1 MTAFGRSKPR
11 NTERRRRRGLATL
24 LAVTA
29 GLLALPA
36 MASAATVSG
45 TAFEDF
51 NDNGERNSA
60 PMVDSGVGGIT
71 VKAYRS
77 DGTEVASTTTA
88 ADGSYTLNVP
98 DGTGE
103 VRVEFTDLPAGYQPA
118 RHGTNSGTTVQ
129 FVNGSASNVDVGVL
143 QPFDYCQNNPQLA
156 VACMQFGPHD
166 GVQAANTAIR
176 LVADGTPED
185 TVPDQLGA
193 QGKIPG
199 EVKGATYAQVGAVF
213 GLVQPTGSNFL
224 YSASYTKRHTDYG
237 PGGAGA
243 IYRTNIDQANA
254 GTPNASVFFDVNDLP
269 GDPAGNVTRHVNNV
283 DANAYD
289 AVGKSGL
296 GNVTTNL
303 DGSEMYTVGLA
314 TRQLIRIPVPGDGS
328 SPSVGSVSAHDIPSP
343 CTPDGDGRPF
353 AATWHDGLVYVGGV
367 CSRESVGNPPNPAV
381 PGTGL
386 SVYVYTFDPATGT
399 FSTAPVLNTPLEGDR
414 LCTNRGEQSMFPD
427 NFCSDGTPA
436 NETRVAADWH
446 PWTSDVIKTFSYPQP
461 MLTDI
466 QFVGNDMALGVR
478 DRWPDM
484 IGANSGWP
492 DGDTNPLEAT
502 AQAGYTLRA
511 CLTGSGYQL
520 EDNGTCGGLTASGQ
534 KNVEDWGPGGSLF
547 YWEQDYNHVPAGVYQ
562 GAHDYTGLG
571 GLLQI
576 PGYPE
581 LRETAMDVVDNCPA
595 TPPANG
601 PEWPSCP
608 NAAGPSTAAGVLYLN
623 NNDGSRAKGFDL
635 YSGAGVPGEV
645 SQTFAKANGLGDLEA
660 LCEAAPIEIGNYV
673 WIDPDRDG
681 VQDPGETKLGGV
693 KVELLDA
700 GGSVVATTTTDASG
714 QYYFNES
721 NVPGAIQPNTTYTVR
736 IPLDQAVLEPYIP
749 TPHDT
754 SPQLR
759 DSDGVPAGR
768 FVVDRLTTGAAGHND
783 HTHDF
788 GFTPR
793 VWDQKISK
801 VASDQRVRLGEELT
815 YTLTVENAGPDTSNA
830 GGVVRDA
837 VPAQFDVLD
846 VTAGAGAT
854 CKVDDRD
861 VRCELGA
868 MTAGQKIEVKVRAKA
883 IRAGGTVNVAFLEEC
898 CNKPPEP
905 TPPVPV
911 QVVKPKLGL
920 TKGANKKVLRAGQ
933 KVTYTIRVRNPSDAT
948 LRNVRT
954 CDDLPKGLAYVSS
967 SPKAKL
973 SKGKY
978 CWTAKQL
985 RAGQRKTYKLTV
997 RALQGIRPGKKVNHA
1012 TAKSPDAKTKR
1023 AKRTVRVRGAQVAAG
1038 GVTG

>member
-1 MTAFGRSKPR
+1 
-11 NTERRRRRGLATL
+11 LATL
-24 LAVTA
+24 LAVSA

-88 ADGSYTLNVP
+88 ADGSYSLNVP

-129 FVNGSASNVDVGVL
+129 FVNGSATGVDVGVL

-156 VACMQFGPHD
+156 IACMRFGAHTD
-166 GVQAANTAIR
+166 TSASGNAAEATIR
-176 LVADGTPED
+176 IVPDGTA
-185 TVPDQLGA
+185 DQTTPNPAGDPPV
-193 QGKIPG
+193 PG
-199 EVKGATYAQVGAVF
+199 EKIGATFAQTGSVF
-213 GLVQPTGSNFL
+213 GVAQPTGSNFL
-224 YSASYTKRHTDYG
+224 YSSAYTKRHSDWG
-237 PGGAGA
+237 PGGPGA
-243 IYRTNIDQANA
+243 IYRTDIAQANA
-254 GTPNASVFFDVNDLP
+254 DTPNATQFFDVNELS
-269 GDPAGNVTRHVNNV
+269 GDPAGAPFIRG
-283 DANAYD
+283 AGAGG
-289 AVGKSGL
+289 VGTNDWGNDSLAWNQVGNSGL
-296 GNVTTNL
+296 GNLSTNL
-303 DGSEMYTVGLA
+303 DGSELYTVGLA
-314 TRQLIRIPVPGDGS
+314 TGELIRIPIPADGS
-328 SPSVGSVSAHDIPSP
+328 SPAADSVDTYPIPSP
-343 CTPDGDGRPF
+343 CTPAGDARPMG
-353 AATWHDGLVYVGGV
+353 TGWHDGLLYVGGV
-367 CSRESVGNPPNPAV
+367 CSMASVGNPPAESKVGNADMR
-381 PGTGL
+381 
-386 SVYVYTFDPATGT
+386 VYVYTFDPATGSFGAT
-399 FSTAPVLNTPLEGDR
+399 PVLNTPLQSDR
-414 LCTNRGEQSMFPD
+414 LCIGGGGVFPD
-427 NFCSDGTPA
+427 QGASCFS
-436 NETRVAADWH
+436 ADWH
-446 PWTSDVIKTFSYPQP
+446 PWTSQSTEGVQGPAGQYSQP
-461 MLTDI
+461 MLADI
-466 QFVGNDMALGVR
+466 SFVGDDLVLGIR
-478 DRWPDM
+478 DRSPDQLGPSSQFPNGGGVEQGM
-484 IGANSGWP
+484 
-492 DGDTNPLEAT
+492 
-502 AQAGYTLRA
+502 QAGYTLRA
-511 CLTGSGYQL
+511 CLTGGGYQL
-520 EDNGTCGGLTASGQ
+520 ENDGACGGLTTSGPHGPG
-534 KNVEDWGPGGSLF
+534 WGPGGGRF
-547 YWEQDYNHVPAGVYQ
+547 YWQQYWSTTGDITTGR
-562 GAHDYTGLG
+562 GHDYAGQG
-571 GLLQI
+571 GTLQI

-581 LRETAMDVVDNCPA
+581 LRQASGYGANQCAPGMNEAACPGS
-595 TPPANG
+595 TGG
-601 PEWPSCP
+601 PHTS
-608 NAAGPSTAAGVLYLN
+608 GGVLYLSN
-623 NNDGSRAKGFDL
+623 TNGARVKGYNLYTGSVATGI
-635 YSGAGVPGEV
+635 P
-645 SQTFAKANGLGDLEA
+645 TFGKSNGLGDLEA

-693 KVELLDA
+693 KVELLDG
-700 GGSVVATTTTDASG
+700 GGSVVATTTTDGNG

-721 NVPGAIQPNTTYTVR
+721 NVPPRIQPNTAYTVR
-736 IPLDQAVLEPYIP
+736 IPLDQAVLEPYAP

-759 DSDGVPAGR
+759 DSDGVPEGR

-793 VWDQKISK
+793 VWDQKLSK
-801 VASDQRVRLGEELT
+801 VASEQRVRLGEELT
-815 YTLTVENAGPDTSNA
+815 YTLAVENAGPDTSTA
-830 GGVVRDA
+830 GGVVRDP
-837 VPAQFDVLD
+837 VPAQFDVRD
-846 VTAGAGAT
+846 VSAGAGAT
-854 CKVDDRD
+854 CKVDDQN

-868 MTAGQKIEVKVRAKA
+868 MAAGQKIEVKVRAKA

-905 TPPVPV
+905 TPPVAV

-948 LRNVRT
+948 LRKVRT

-1012 TAKSPDAKTKR
+1012 TATSPDAKTKR